1 MSEAMVHFILTSETL
16 ELETNISTIL
26 YWIKSFPEPLFYRYN
41 LLSPKLIVLLIL
53 FSDDGAFVFIFRG
66 YMQVY

>member
-1 MSEAMVHFILTSETL
+1 MVYFILKSEIL
-16 ELETNISTIL
+16 KLETNTLTIL

-41 LLSPKLIVLLIL
+41 LLSLELIVLLIL
-53 FSDDGAFVFIFRG
+53 FSDDGPFVFIFRG